1 MFIVEVLLK
10 NILINMKVR
19 LITSLEE
26 TGNLSSET
34 KLYISQEKNIAVN
47 KDRFYLAYYI
57 NMADTINEDDNYSNL
72 AEEKITLNQNDE
84 NKIIRCSELIQKL
97 INYDWLIPKRLLIDD
112 MKIKEGDFDVIKVIK
127 REESLSP
134 LYTIQ
139 VPVQN
144 VEDSNDYMYVTKPDS
159 LTDSIFEE
167 QWEFIFSDIPNG
179 ENIKKQIENMASNEE
194 IYLYNTSK
202 KEFDL
207 LGNDSNSIN
216 LINFDSDIYTNL
228 VDIKSIINRLVLSKD
243 TSAKVD
249 LSIQYSIGSDI
260 YNFDTTFSGFSIN
273 NKVIKFN
280 NFIQNV
286 NDSIMIEITNG
297 VIRLFPIN
305 ESIKECIISNC
316 VVTYGNLRQL

>member
-1 MFIVEVLLK
+1 
-10 NILINMKVR
+10 MKVR
-19 LITSLEE
+19 LVTSLEE
-26 TGNLSSET
+26 TDNLSSET

-47 KDRFYLAYYI
+47 KDRFYLAYYKDI
-57 NMADTINEDDNYSNL
+57 ADTINEDDNYSNL
-72 AEEKITLNQNDE
+72 AEIKITLNQNDE

-97 INYDWLIPKRLLIDD
+97 INSDWLIPKRLLIDD

-127 REESLSP
+127 KEESLSP
-134 LYTIQ
+134 LYTIR
-139 VPVQN
+139 VPVLN
-144 VEDSNDYMYVTKPDS
+144 VEDSNDYMYVTKPDN

-167 QWEFIFSDIPNG
+167 QWEFIFSDILNG
-179 ENIKKQIENMASNEE
+179 EYIKKQVENMASNEE

-207 LGNDSNSIN
+207 LENDSNSIN
-216 LINFDSDIYTNL
+216 LIDFNSDIYTSS
-228 VDIKSIINRLVLSKD
+228 VDIKPIINGLVLSKN

-249 LSIQYSIGSDI
+249 LSIQYSIDSDI
-260 YNFDTTFSGFSIN
+260 YNFDTTFSGFFIN

-280 NFIQNV
+280 NSLQNV
-286 NDSIMIEITNG
+286 NDSVMIEITNG

-316 VVTYGNLRQL
+316 VVTYGNLKQQ